1 MKYSRLRWEN
11 DLSLLAGAWKRAR
24 EPAGSKIPV

>member
-11 DLSLLAGAWKRAR
+11 DISLLAGAWKRAK
-24 EPAGSKIPV
+24 EPGVSKIPV